1 MSEARPYT
9 PRRGDLVWAT
19 FDPRMGRE
27 QGGRRPTLVISNT
40 RYTQQTNLMICLPVT
55 SKVKGYS
62 TEVALPTEL
71 KTQGVI
77 LASHVYT
84 MDWTIRDV
92 QFIEQV
98 PSETLEAASRR
109 LASVVS
115 R

>member
-1 MSEARPYT
+1 MSEAQAYA

-27 QGGRRPTLVISNT
+27 QGGRRPTLIISNT
-40 RYTQQTNLMICLPVT
+40 RYTQQTNLMICLPIT

-62 TEVALPTEL
+62 TEVALPAGL

-84 MDWTIRDV
+84 LDWTVRDV
-92 QFIEQV
+92 RFIEQI
-98 PSETLEAASRR
+98 PPQILEAASRR